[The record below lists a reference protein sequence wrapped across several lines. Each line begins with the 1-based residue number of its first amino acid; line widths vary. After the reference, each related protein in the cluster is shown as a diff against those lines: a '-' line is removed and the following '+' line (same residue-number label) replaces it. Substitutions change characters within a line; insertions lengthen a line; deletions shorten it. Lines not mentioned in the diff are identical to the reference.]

1 MNDNSSYATPNKTIP
16 IRKSGLAGEIED
28 KVTTDF
34 MKLMDVIEDQRSSKV
49 NDVIFRANYRK
60 KNMQQGAN

>member
-1 MNDNSSYATPNKTIP
+1 MV
-16 IRKSGLAGEIED
+16 RKSGLAGEIED

-34 MKLMDVIEDQRSSKV
+34 LKLMDVIEDQRNSKV

-60 KNMQQGAN
+60 KNMQKGPNQFSK